1 MRVAYQYTSH
11 VFPFRCARVKTLS
24 FSPFVHVFSHYK
36 KILILKLY
44 LFLNSSLSLSLLSC
58 SVATIISFYIVFH
71 HHHHHQC
78 FFAGFGDGF
87 ICAHREECE
96 EKEYEEKECR
106 SLSARCYYA
115 FHSNKNTTTIR
126 ERKDDD
132 DDDSPKKRNKNSS
145 RRRRRRRK
153 RTPPTTTHQTPHPA
167 DDEPV
172 GNPRRDRADAN
183 ETRQRRSRIRSSRSS
198 HNVLYVSVCACVCE
212 DHNM

>member
-44 LFLNSSLSLSLLSC
+44 LFLNSSLSLSAKLFGRYYNL
-58 SVATIISFYIVFH
+58 VLVVFH

-132 DDDSPKKRNKNSS
+132 DDDDSPKKRGTKTH
-145 RRRRRRRK
+145 REDEEDEEEDVLEQQ
-153 RTPPTTTHQTPHPA
+153 RTKLHTPLTT
-167 DDEPV
+167 
-172 GNPRRDRADAN
+172 NP
-183 ETRQRRSRIRSSRSS
+183 
-198 HNVLYVSVCACVCE
+198 
-212 DHNM
+212 

>member
-58 SVATIISFYIVFH
+58 SVATIISFYIVFLHHH

-126 ERKDDD
+126 EPEKMTMMMMMMI
-132 DDDSPKKRNKNSS
+132 P
-145 RRRRRRRK
+145 RRRRGTK
-153 RTPPTTTHQTPHPA
+153 KKTHRE
-167 DDEPV
+167 DDEEDVKKEHHQQQRTKLHTPLTT
-172 GNPRRDRADAN
+172 NP
-183 ETRQRRSRIRSSRSS
+183 
-198 HNVLYVSVCACVCE
+198 
-212 DHNM
+212 

>member
-1 MRVAYQYTSH
+1 MCTRQNSLFLSFRTRVLALQKD
-11 VFPFRCARVKTLS
+11 FNKTL
-24 FSPFVHVFSHYK
+24 FVPQF
-36 KILILKLY
+36 I
-44 LFLNSSLSLSLLSC
+44 SLSLSLLSC

-115 FHSNKNTTTIR
+115 FHSNKNTTTR

-132 DDDSPKKRNKNSS
+132 DDSPEDEEQKLMKTKKKKKKKNNNNNAPNS
-145 RRRRRRRK
+145 
-153 RTPPTTTHQTPHPA
+153 TP
-167 DDEPV
+167 
-172 GNPRRDRADAN
+172 R
-183 ETRQRRSRIRSSRSS
+183 
-198 HNVLYVSVCACVCE
+198 
-212 DHNM
+212 

>member
-71 HHHHHQC
+71 HHHHHHHHHQC

-132 DDDSPKKRNKNSS
+132 DDDDSPKKRGTKTH
-145 RRRRRRRK
+145 REDEEDEEEDVLEQQ
-153 RTPPTTTHQTPHPA
+153 RTKLHTPLTT
-167 DDEPV
+167 
-172 GNPRRDRADAN
+172 NP
-183 ETRQRRSRIRSSRSS
+183 
-198 HNVLYVSVCACVCE
+198 
-212 DHNM
+212 

>member
-1 MRVAYQYTSH
+1 MYQYTSH

-36 KILILKLY
+36 KILIKLY
-44 LFLNSSLSLSLLSC
+44 LFFNSSLSLSLLSC

-87 ICAHREECE
+87 ICANRECE

-115 FHSNKNTTTIR
+115 FHSNKNTTIR

-132 DDDSPKKRNKNSS
+132 DDDDSP
-145 RRRRRRRK
+145 
-153 RTPPTTTHQTPHPA
+153 
-167 DDEPV
+167 E
-172 GNPRRDRADAN
+172 
-183 ETRQRRSRIRSSRSS
+183 E
-198 HNVLYVSVCACVCE
+198 E
-212 DHNM
+212 E

>member
-1 MRVAYQYTSH
+1 MCTRQNSLFLSFRTRVLALQKD
-11 VFPFRCARVKTLS
+11 FNIKTL
-24 FSPFVHVFSHYK
+24 FVPQFIS
-36 KILILKLY
+36 L
-44 LFLNSSLSLSLLSC
+44 SLSLSLLSC
-58 SVATIISFYIVFH
+58 SVATIISFYIVFHHHH

-132 DDDSPKKRNKNSS
+132 DDDDSPKKRGTKTH
-145 RRRRRRRK
+145 REDEEDEEEDVLEQQ
-153 RTPPTTTHQTPHPA
+153 RTKLHTPLTT
-167 DDEPV
+167 
-172 GNPRRDRADAN
+172 NP
-183 ETRQRRSRIRSSRSS
+183 
-198 HNVLYVSVCACVCE
+198 
-212 DHNM
+212 